1 MTCSVAGPPARAALF
16 FSMTCPRGPP
26 FPQPSA
32 EHASDPRD
40 LGVGW
45 EQPWYCEC
53 VSGCPGW
60 EVRGTLGSWAAEAMF
75 EGQGMELL
83 LTIVQTS
90 AETPSCLQGIVTHR
104 IADCH
109 QH

>member
-1 MTCSVAGPPARAALF
+1 MLLTAGTWEWG
-16 FSMTCPRGPP
+16 SGGQPR
-26 FPQPSA
+26 
-32 EHASDPRD
+32 
-40 LGVGW
+40 
-45 EQPWYCEC
+45 YCEC

-90 AETPSCLQGIVTHR
+90 AGTPSCLQGIVTQGSL
-104 IADCH
+104 IVTNIYNTTGACCILW
-109 QH
+109 QQQLLLIQ